1 MAELGPNGLLNSP
14 PSLWAGKWGDDFANH
29 LLTGKAHHGQGL
41 SQSLFLLFCKRFGIC
56 VLLVFIFAPLVEI
69 VSGVEFISIN
79 ASNFL
84 PCFKKTMP
92 RKCRLPPRYGWC
104 KESFQNFYYD
114 FKSSMCKTFIYSG
127 CRGNGNNFV
136 TLLDCFLECGKF
148 GKGLFFTLCKFG
160 RRNKRCRP
168 FTYGGCGGNAN
179 NFPSY
184 HTCARENPWYVR
196 FHLWTHKST
205 FKCCLSP
212 SVLYIIFS
220 FFFFSSSSPESDLAT
235 CEQPRDRGPCTESF
249 PRFYYD
255 AHSKNCSAFD
265 FGSCNGNRNN
275 FMTIEE
281 KCCTRGELLR
291 GKSTDPFKKIHQM
304 SRYCLR
310 DGIIPV
316 ERTFSGPFC
325 I

>member
-1 MAELGPNGLLNSP
+1 KMGGRFCQSSP
-14 PSLWAGKWGDDFANH
+14 HRQGSPWAG
-29 LLTGKAHHGQGL
+29 
-41 SQSLFLLFCKRFGIC
+41 
-56 VLLVFIFAPLVEI
+56 LVAE
-69 VSGVEFISIN
+69 
-79 ASNFL
+79 
-84 PCFKKTMP
+84 
-92 RKCRLPPRYGWC
+92 KCRLPPRYGWC

-148 GKGLFFTLCKFG
+148 ETPKRCKFG
-160 RRNKRCRP
+160 RRQGWNKRCRP

-184 HTCARENPWYVR
+184 HTCARECEP
-196 FHLWTHKST
+196 LGK
-205 FKCCLSP
+205 
-212 SVLYIIFS
+212 
-220 FFFFSSSSPESDLAT
+220 ESDLAT

-281 KCCTRGELLR
+281 CIRECVRPGEANELFGTSPGNQKNLW
-291 GKSTDPFKKIHQM
+291 
-304 SRYCLR
+304 C
-310 DGIIPV
+310 
-316 ERTFSGPFC
+316 RTTISIMPS
-325 I
+325 